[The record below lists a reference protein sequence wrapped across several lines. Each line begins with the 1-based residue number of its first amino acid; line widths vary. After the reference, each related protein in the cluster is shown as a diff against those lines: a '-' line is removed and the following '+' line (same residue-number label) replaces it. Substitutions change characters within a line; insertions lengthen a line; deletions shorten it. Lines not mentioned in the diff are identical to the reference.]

1 MFGTLYIADSWNHHV
16 TCWTQGAKEGTV
28 IVGGNGQGAAA
39 NQFYYP
45 NELVECEGANNTCN
59 EPEHLCLNH
68 SRCHD
73 FPICYPVPSFNEQL
87 CPPIIELNP
96 GHRNVGRGTATT
108 TTETTTTST
117 ATTTTETTTTST
129 ATTTTETTTTS
140 TATTTTETTT
150 TSTDTT
156 TTETT
161 TTSTATTT
169 TETTTT
175 STATTT
181 TETTTT
187 STATTTTET
196 TTETTT
202 TSTATTTTEMTTT
215 AESTS
220 ANSTTMMSP
229 TLETAQELGELFS
242 HTSQFFLI
250 IIQNRTPVVI
260 FMLCHYMGI
269 LSVT

>member
-1 MFGTLYIADSWNHHV
+1 MITPRNSSICVD
-16 TCWTQGAKEGTV
+16 
-28 IVGGNGQGAAA
+28 
-39 NQFYYP
+39 QFLLSCS
-45 NELVECEGANNTCN
+45 ELVECEGANNTCN

-87 CPPIIELNP
+87 CPPIS
-96 GHRNVGRGTATT
+96 T
-108 TTETTTTST
+108 TTTTST

-140 TATTTTETTT
+140 TAT
-150 TSTDTT
+150 
-156 TTETT
+156 
-161 TTSTATTT
+161 
-169 TETTTT
+169 
-175 STATTT
+175 
-181 TETTTT
+181 
-187 STATTTTET
+187 T